1 VKIGKKMEDAVI
13 KQITHEFEAER
24 TYLSIAAY
32 FESQSFPGFAHWMHK
47 QAAEERTHAMKFFK
61 YVCERGGIVSLEAMP
76 KPASGF
82 KSALAA
88 FEAAYEF
95 ELSTTKKIN
104 ALYDLA
110 VAEKDHASMM
120 MLKWFI
126 DEQVEEEDNALRN
139 IEQVKMAGESKG
151 ALMHLDHRMGK
162 RE

>member
-1 VKIGKKMEDAVI
+1 MKIGNKMEDAI
-13 KQITHEFEAER
+13 NRQITHELEAER

-32 FESQSFPGFAHWMHK
+32 FESQTLPGFAHWMQK
-47 QAAEERTHAMKFFK
+47 QAAEERTHALKFFK
-61 YVCERGGIVSLEAMP
+61 YVCERGGVVSLEAMP

-88 FEAAYEF
+88 FEAAYDF
-95 ELSTTKKIN
+95 ELTTTKKIN

-110 VAEKDHASMM
+110 AAEKDHASMM

-126 DEQVEEEDNALRN
+126 DEQVEEEDNAMKN
-139 IEQVKMAGESKG
+139 IEQVRMAGESKG
-151 ALMHLDHRMGK
+151 ALMHLDHMLGK

>member
-1 VKIGKKMEDAVI
+1 MRIGKKMEEAI
-13 KQITHEFEAER
+13 NRQITHEFEAER

-32 FESQSFPGFAHWMHK
+32 FESQSFPGFAHWMYK
-47 QAAEERTHAMKFFK
+47 QASEERTHAMKFFK
-61 YVCERGGIVSLEAMP
+61 YICERGGVVSLDGVP
-76 KPASGF
+76 KPSSGF

-88 FEAAYEF
+88 FEAAYDF

-110 VAEKDHASMM
+110 ASEKDHASMM

-126 DEQVEEEDNALRN
+126 DEQVEEEDNAMKN
-139 IEQVKMAGESKG
+139 IDQVKMCGESKG
-151 ALMHLDHRMGK
+151 ALMHLDHRLGK

>member
-1 VKIGKKMEDAVI
+1 MKIGKKMEGAMNR
-13 KQITHEFEAER
+13 QITHEFEAEKA
-24 TYLSIAAY
+24 YLSMAAY
-32 FESQSFPGFAHWMHK
+32 FESQSLPGFAHWMQK
-47 QAAEERTHAMKFFK
+47 QAAEERTHALRFFK
-61 YVCERGGIVSLEAMP
+61 YVCERGGSVSLEGMP
-76 KPASGF
+76 PPPAGF
-82 KSALAA
+82 RSSLAA

-110 VAEKDHASMM
+110 VSEKDHASMM

-126 DEQVEEEDNALRN
+126 DEQVEEENAAMHN

-151 ALMHLDHRMGK
+151 ALLHLDHRLGK

>member
-1 VKIGKKMEDAVI
+1 MKIGKKMESAVNS
-13 KQITHEFEAER
+13 QITHEFEAEH

-32 FESQSFPGFAHWMHK
+32 FESQSFPGFAHWMYK

-61 YVCERGGIVSLEAMP
+61 YVCERGGTVEVDGVE

-82 KSALAA
+82 KSPLAA
-88 FEAAYEF
+88 FEAAYAF
-95 ELSTTKKIN
+95 ELTTTKKIN

-139 IEQVKMAGESKG
+139 IDQVKMAGESKG
-151 ALMHLDHRMGK
+151 ALMHLDHRLGK

>member
-1 VKIGKKMEDAVI
+1 MKIGKKMEDAI
-13 KQITHEFEAER
+13 NAQITHEFEAEH
-24 TYLSIAAY
+24 TYLGIAAY
-32 FESQSFPGFAHWMHK
+32 FEALTMPGFAHWMYK

-61 YVCERGGIVSLEAMP
+61 YVCERGGTVSLDALP
-76 KPASGF
+76 KPVSSF
-82 KSALAA
+82 KSVLEAFGAAYA
-88 FEAAYEF
+88 FE
-95 ELSTTKKIN
+95 LTTTNKIN

-126 DEQVEEEDNALRN
+126 DEQVEEEDNATRN

-151 ALMHLDHRMGK
+151 ALMHFDHRLGA

>member
-1 VKIGKKMEDAVI
+1 MRIGKKMEDAI
-13 KQITHEFEAER
+13 NRQITHEFEAEK

-32 FESQSFPGFAHWMHK
+32 FETLSFTGFSHWMQK

-61 YVCERGGIVSLEAMP
+61 YVCERGGTVTLEAVP
-76 KPASGF
+76 KPPSSF
-82 KSALAA
+82 KSVLEA
-88 FEAAYEF
+88 FQAAYDF
-95 ELSTTKKIN
+95 ELGTTKKIN

-110 VAEKDHASMM
+110 ASEKDHASMM

-126 DEQVEEEDNALRN
+126 DEQVEEEDSAMKN
-139 IEQVKMAGESKG
+139 IDQVKMCGESKG

>member
-1 VKIGKKMEDAVI
+1 MKIGKKVEDAI
-13 KQITHEFEAER
+13 NRQITHEFEAER

-32 FESQSFPGFAHWMHK
+32 FESLSFPGFAHWMYK

-61 YVCERGGIVSLEAMP
+61 YICERGGMVELEAIP
-76 KPASGF
+76 KPASEF
-82 KSALAA
+82 KSPLAA

-95 ELSTTKKIN
+95 ELGTTKKIN

-110 VAEKDHASMM
+110 SEQKDHASMI

-126 DEQVEEEDNALRN
+126 DEQVEEEDNAMRN
-139 IEQVKMAGESKG
+139 IDQVKMAGESKG
-151 ALMHLDHRMGK
+151 ALLHLDHRLGK